1 MDKIIA
7 ISFILLYN
15 CAGQKQ
21 NLDPKIQSE
30 PLPPSDIKSELVVTD
45 FSLDSQL
52 DNLTNQIIQSLANKQ
67 KTKIAVI
74 EFSDLNG
81 NITEFGK
88 YLSEELITRLFLTD
102 RFEVVERNMLNK
114 ILEEQQLNMSGLVD
128 EDTIKE
134 LGRILGVDAIASGSI
149 TDLGGNVKV
158 NARLISTETGAVFSV
173 ASVKIIKDQTVKMLL
188 DKLPV
193 SHQFLPSP
201 NKASNTISSNN
212 KSKFNVDLSKYDV
225 GDLIDEIGTDL
236 MVAERGGKKYIQG
249 LNDTGKLTI
258 NNLVLKN
265 KFEIEF
271 SADWKDFTQTVLI
284 QSEDGDEIKL
294 MFKGYLITF
303 GNTAKKYSKT
313 SWKSGKYYNDCR
325 IFVKDKVAKLFLN
338 EEFFGTVQINPNV
351 TYTKLIIRGI
361 KMNDELRDISGTN
374 L

>member
-114 ILEEQQLNMSGLVD
+114 ILEEHKLNMSGLVD

-294 MFKGYLITF
+294 MFKGYRITF
-303 GNTAKKYSKT
+303 GNTMKKRKGT
-313 SWKSGKYYNDCR
+313 SWKRDNYNDFR

-351 TYTKLIIRGI
+351 TYTKLIIR
-361 KMNDELRDISGTN
+361 
-374 L
+374 

>member
-114 ILEEQQLNMSGLVD
+114 ILEEHKLNMSGLVD

-149 TDLGGNVKV
+149 TDLGENVKV

-173 ASVKIIKDQTVKMLL
+173 ASVKIIKDQTVRMLL

-193 SHQFLPSP
+193 SHQFITSP
-201 NKASNTISSNN
+201 NKASNTMSSNN
-212 KSKFNVDLSKYDV
+212 KSKFNVDLSKYYV

-271 SADWKDFTQTVLI
+271 SADWSKFTQTVLI

-313 SWKSGKYYNDCR
+313 SWKRGKYYNDCR

>member
-1 MDKIIA
+1 MDKIIT

-114 ILEEQQLNMSGLVD
+114 ILEEHKLNMSGLVD

-271 SADWKDFTQTVLI
+271 SADWSKFTQTVLI